1 MNVPETEFK
10 PRFAFERRIFFGDCD
25 QLGIAFTGRITNFA
39 LEAIETFWDD
49 LLSGRGWL
57 FLLTE
62 RNTAMPFV
70 SMDLQFHA
78 PVKAGANLACEV
90 YVVHVGESSVGLK
103 VVGRQHD
110 LICFECETKTVFRDA
125 STFGKVKIES
135 SIRQILLAEVG
146 SENQTVS

>member
-1 MNVPETEFK
+1 M
-10 PRFAFERRIFFGDCD
+10 
-25 QLGIAFTGRITNFA
+25 
-39 LEAIETFWDD
+39 
-49 LLSGRGWL
+49 
-57 FLLTE
+57 
-62 RNTAMPFV
+62 
-70 SMDLQFHA
+70 
-78 PVKAGANLACEV
+78 KAGANLACEV

-110 LICFECETKTVFRDA
+110 LICFECETKSVFRDA

>member
-1 MNVPETEFK
+1 MYQKQNLNHDLPSNAGFSLATVTSWESPLL
-10 PRFAFERRIFFGDCD
+10 A
-25 QLGIAFTGRITNFA
+25 
-39 LEAIETFWDD
+39 D

-110 LICFECETKTVFRDA
+110 LICFECETKSVFRDA

>member
-1 MNVPETEFK
+1 MNASETGIK
-10 PRFAFERRIFFGDCD
+10 PRYIFERRIFFGDCD
-25 QLGIAFTGRITNFA
+25 LLGIAFTGRITNFV
-39 LEAIETFWDD
+39 LEAIESFWDD

-70 SMDLQFHA
+70 SMDLEFHA
-78 PVKAGANLACEV
+78 PVKAGAHLACEV

-110 LICFECETKTVFRDA
+110 LICFECETKSVFRDA

-135 SIRQILLAEVG
+135 SIRQTLLAEMG
-146 SENQTVS
+146 SKIQTVG